1 MNETLSRFLDA
12 LRHADLRVSP
22 AEAIDAYRT
31 AEITGLEDRQL
42 FKDGLAVAMAKS
54 EAEKQI
60 FDAVFDE
67 FFAVPVTEL
76 LDALSAQMD
85 GADEA
90 GLSGLAATL
99 AAGDTTTLL
108 AQIQAAAD
116 AVGLERMWIF
126 TQRNLF
132 ARRILEQMGLA
143 ALDATIRDLA
153 QAGGG
158 AGGGSGEG
166 AGDGSGDGSG
176 GGMGGGSGCESNDSH
191 AAALAQSLRTGREQ
205 LATAVREYVENEY
218 RIFAR
223 DTSSQ
228 LTESRL
234 ERMGL
239 RNIERRDREHMK
251 RLIRRLAKQLV
262 ALHSRPRKRAQRGLL
277 DVRRTLRSNH
287 SNDDVMMRLHWK
299 RKRVDRP
306 KLMVICDVSGS
317 VAAYAQFLLLFVYSL
332 AEVVRD
338 IRSFVLCSNLGECTD
353 FFKHHDL
360 DEAIEKAMGSVLL
373 GATDYGR
380 ALQDF
385 NDMAMAG
392 VDRRTTVL
400 FLGDARS
407 NGADARVDLLAKI
420 HDRARLVVWL
430 NPEPETFWGIGDSA
444 MRRYLPHT
452 DFARKVSSLR
462 ELQRA
467 IALMLTHGS
476 RL

>member
-12 LRHADLRVSP
+12 LRHAELRVSP

-31 AEITGLEDRQL
+31 AEITGLDDRQL

-54 EAEKQI
+54 EAEKQT

-67 FFAVPVTEL
+67 FFAVPVSEL

-85 GADEA
+85 GVDKA

-99 AAGDTTTLL
+99 AAGDTAALL

-132 ARRILEQMGLA
+132 ARRILEQMGLS

-153 QAGGG
+153 QAGDG
-158 AGGGSGEG
+158 AGGGTGE
-166 AGDGSGDGSG
+166 GSGDG
-176 GGMGGGSGCESNDSH
+176 MGGESNASR
-191 AAALAQSLRTGREQ
+191 AAALAQGLRTGREQ

-234 ERMGL
+234 ERIGL